1 MTDAKKEFMQM
12 GYISVA
18 DTGGFNVSAT
28 KGLLFYAILAIPL
41 VSLTVAI
48 YFLSELVNKR
58 ASRRDHAWDV

>member
-1 MTDAKKEFMQM
+1 M

-28 KGLLFYAILAIPL
+28 KGLVFYAILAIPL

-48 YFLSELVNKR
+48 YFLSELVNR
-58 ASRRDHAWDV
+58 RAASRDQSWDV